1 MERINWKNLEEKY
14 NGEAVSPRSITAMKR
29 KPGYKE
35 AKENGSYESAAQ
47 VIDALVGDGKDYAGI
62 LENKNAV
69 LIPIMGEDR
78 TKSKNQLPIALALKL
93 SELGGM
99 QVNMGVYCEKNYK
112 LTGARQMERT
122 LNNLPEWHGEIQKG
136 KEYVIVDDVLTSGV
150 TINSLKDYIE
160 DMGGK
165 VTAVA
170 TIASSTYGKS
180 LGVSQEQVE
189 KLRRVDQSEC
199 DGKMELFYKSRYSS
213 GMNGLS
219 HNEANIVLGNP
230 NIRKQIML
238 LVAYHNH
245 LEKKKENR
253 VEISAEKGIMWEDRV
268 VIAHDIF
275 AENEKRLESIFSQR
289 AGKREDLSLKMEGE
303 NAQVKV
309 PFYICKEA
317 REVIKDYVE
326 RLNGKYESIRQQD
339 AKGRWQ
345 TTALINFDEKSKMPP
360 EICAM
365 IIMGNK
371 PEEVQERLLQRQEAA
386 RASRVS
392 QETVNN
398 APQKET
404 VEKENAVKE
413 KQNSVKKDKPAKEK
427 KEDTLSMMETYEK
440 VKAGDQSVMVLFRI
454 GDFYTTIADDA
465 KKAVEVLGREK
476 LQEVSLDGMKDKEG
490 KIVKGEC
497 FHHFKLDTYL
507 PELIRA
513 GMRVA
518 ICDEPMKKPKKQEK
532 KAVDKTAKKPVKKKG
547 KGI

>member
-1 MERINWKNLEEKY
+1 M
-14 NGEAVSPRSITAMKR
+14 
-29 KPGYKE
+29 
-35 AKENGSYESAAQ
+35 
-47 VIDALVGDGKDYAGI
+47 
-62 LENKNAV
+62 
-69 LIPIMGEDR
+69 
-78 TKSKNQLPIALALKL
+78 
-93 SELGGM
+93 
-99 QVNMGVYCEKNYK
+99 
-112 LTGARQMERT
+112 
-122 LNNLPEWHGEIQKG
+122 
-136 KEYVIVDDVLTSGV
+136 
-150 TINSLKDYIE
+150 
-160 DMGGK
+160 
-165 VTAVA
+165 
-170 TIASSTYGKS
+170 
-180 LGVSQEQVE
+180 
-189 KLRRVDQSEC
+189 
-199 DGKMELFYKSRYSS
+199 
-213 GMNGLS
+213 
-219 HNEANIVLGNP
+219 
-230 NIRKQIML
+230 
-238 LVAYHNH
+238 
-245 LEKKKENR
+245 
-253 VEISAEKGIMWEDRV
+253 EISAEKGIMWEDRV

-275 AENEKRLESIFSQR
+275 AENEKRLDSIFSQR

-303 NAQVKV
+303 NAQVKI

-413 KQNSVKKDKPAKEK
+413 KQNSVKKEKPAKEK
-427 KEDTLSMMETYEK
+427 KEETLSMMETYEK